1 MNVIGSVGLGIIL
14 FASTNVDDLLVL
26 IAFFA
31 LSRCRARDVVIGQY
45 LGIGALIVVSV
56 VLSLISLVLSPAY
69 VGLLGVLPML
79 IGIQKLFELRR
90 GGNGEAAPAPQTRR
104 GAIGQIAAVA
114 TATIAN
120 GGDNIGAYAPLFA
133 TWSAARIAVVVLVF
147 VVMTALWLAL
157 ALWLVNHRTVGAP
170 LKRYGH
176 LAVPFVLIVLGL
188 VILYEAGS
196 FALLR

>member
-1 MNVIGSVGLGIIL
+1 MDLIGSAGLGIVL

-79 IGIQKLFELRR
+79 VGVQKLFELRQ
-90 GGNGEAAPAPQTRR
+90 GGDHEYVRAHEAG